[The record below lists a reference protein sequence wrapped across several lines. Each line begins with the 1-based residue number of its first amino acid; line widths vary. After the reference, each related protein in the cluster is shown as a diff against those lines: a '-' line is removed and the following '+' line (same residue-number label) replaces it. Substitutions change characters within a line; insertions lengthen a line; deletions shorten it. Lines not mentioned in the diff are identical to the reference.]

1 MRQYV
6 AVVGSALLSVITFA
20 GVGQAAAETYKADP
34 IHSTSVFR
42 IKHAN
47 AAYFWGRFNEP
58 MGTFVL
64 DDADPTKSS
73 FEVELTVN
81 KIDTNNDKRN
91 AHLKSPD
98 FFNAAQYPKITFKS
112 TSVKKGQGEK
122 VLEVSGDLTMHGVTK
137 PITVQVEL
145 TGKGEFPPK
154 VQRAGVEANFVVKT
168 SDFEIKGMPGVL
180 SDEVKVVVSLEG
192 IKQ

>member
-1 MRQYV
+1 MRRFI
-6 AVVGSALLSVITFA
+6 VGSAFAALALVLSASTP
-20 GVGQAAAETYKADP
+20 AAAETYKADP
-34 IHSTSVFR
+34 VHSTSVFR

-58 MGTFVL
+58 AGTFTI
-64 DDADPTKSS
+64 DEADPTKST
-73 FEVELTVN
+73 FQVELTVN

-98 FFNAAQYPKITFKS
+98 FFNAAQYPTITFKS
-112 TSVKKGQGEK
+112 TSVKKGQGDNM
-122 VLEVSGDLTMHGVTK
+122 LEVTGDLTMHGVTK

-145 TGKGEFPPK
+145 TGKGEFPPTVK
-154 VQRAGVEANFVVKT
+154 RAGVEANFVVKT
-168 SDFEIKGMPGVL
+168 SDFEIKGMPGAL

>member
-1 MRQYV
+1 MRPFV
-6 AVVGSALLSVITFA
+6 AVVGSALLSVFTFA
-20 GVGQAAAETYKADP
+20 NAARAAAETYKADP

-58 MGTFVL
+58 MGTFTI
-64 DDADPTKSS
+64 DEADPTKSTFS
-73 FEVELTVN
+73 VELTVE

-98 FFNAAQYPKITFKS
+98 FFNAKQYPKITFKS
-112 TSVKKGQGEK
+112 TSVKKGEGENM
-122 VLEVSGDLTMHGVTK
+122 LEVSGDLTMHGVTK

-145 TGKGEFPPK
+145 TGKGEFPPTVK
-154 VQRAGVEANFVVKT
+154 RAGVEANFVVKT
-168 SDFEIKGMPGVL
+168 SDFEIKGMPGAL